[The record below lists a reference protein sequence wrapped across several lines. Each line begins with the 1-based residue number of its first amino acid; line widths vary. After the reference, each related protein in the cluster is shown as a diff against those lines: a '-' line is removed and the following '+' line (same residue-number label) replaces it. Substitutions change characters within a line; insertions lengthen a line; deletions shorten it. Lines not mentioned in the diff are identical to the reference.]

1 MKNRTKIILAVSLI
15 LISYFS
21 YSGIDYHLRQQRIA
35 AKEKKTYN
43 EKLAF
48 YAELLKP
55 GMMRVD
61 VEREL
66 GRHSIPFESYGVEG
80 GGVTDDF
87 ILLER
92 FESPHVYC
100 SFEDALLRLEFDPAS
115 SLLRKTSVYHQLKDC
130 L

>member
-1 MKNRTKIILAVSLI
+1 
-15 LISYFS
+15 
-21 YSGIDYHLRQQRIA
+21 
-35 AKEKKTYN
+35 
-43 EKLAF
+43 
-48 YAELLKP
+48 
-55 GMMRVD
+55 MMRVD

-66 GRHSIPFESYGVEG
+66 GRRSIPFESYGVEG